1 MVLSVGCFSEAGND
15 HLDRREFAQEH
26 STHSLLKQLALGT
39 GPVVEIWYDFAID
52 KIDNYH
58 VYMDFLL
65 HYGLLVVKAVFPIEF
80 CYRFRGRAGHE
91 FYIFPF
97 SART

>member
-1 MVLSVGCFSEAGND
+1 MVLSFGCFLEAGND

-26 STHSLLKQLALGT
+26 STHSLLNQLALGT

-58 VYMDFLL
+58 VYGFLIAL
-65 HYGLLVVKAVFPIEF
+65 WSF
-80 CYRFRGRAGHE
+80 GRQ
-91 FYIFPF
+91 
-97 SART
+97 SCVSD